1 MAKQFLAVEDL
12 TRLVLEKIRHCRQG
26 RYVHEISIYE
36 LESSDLGRN
45 WDVTIV
51 SPGKR
56 GMVPARRALRLAIS
70 ELGPRFDLSEEMRCP
85 IDSAADTSSRPS
97 PAGPSLAILTEC

>member
-12 TRLVLEKIRHCRQG
+12 TGLVLEKIRRCRQG
-26 RYVHEISIYE
+26 RYVSEISVHE
-36 LESSDLGRN
+36 LESEHLGRN

-56 GMVPARRALRLAIS
+56 GIDPARRALRLALS
-70 ELGPRFDLSEEMRCP
+70 ELGPRFDLSEE
-85 IDSAADTSSRPS
+85 AE
-97 PAGPSLAILTEC
+97 PAHEALFPKP